1 MGLFE
6 NFPYTNFQN
15 LNLDFILRKMQELLK
30 DMHNLDVALDE
41 LKKYVEDQEAQLQEN
56 VKEIIQEWIDDG
68 TFAGIV
74 IDSLAKSSL
83 NFTSALIEGG
93 KTVVMLG
100 DSIAEGYGWWGGEPE
115 NKTDANDGIFALW
128 RQQYAN
134 NTFAN
139 VSVSGSTLA
148 TISGYQSIAAQISNI
163 PKNPNFIFVWGGIND
178 VTVSISAKKNY
189 VGEVPLSL
197 DSTNVN
203 LQDTAC
209 NALLNILTQILTTY
223 PDAHLFYIVPP
234 TTDYNI
240 PAYQNAYDKYK
251 QCCALVGVPVI
262 DTYAIYPQWTVAKRQ
277 NLNFNRIHPGQKG
290 YEYLEKII
298 KKSADSEYVQTEK
311 NIYGKIVNVNADFAN
326 MNSEDHNTAI
336 SAISAMITNN
346 IDLFLYYVNEKLIIT
361 ESFNLFGFLEIKHLH
376 NRDYL
381 FTYTQDILG
390 KEYNLL
396 YNGTTVT
403 EIMHF
408 AKNKAPATGN
418 PISIFDLDG
427 VGAYT
432 TYPVPTELTSYYSSG
447 FIFILYSSIFISGN
461 QYIAGL
467 VTGYGTGSK
476 SYIYVGYKTS
486 SSSTLKLREI
496 TTGKDIVI
504 Q

>member
-30 DMHNLDVALDE
+30 DMHNLDIALDE

-56 VKEIIQEWIDDG
+56 VKKIIQEWIDDG

-74 IDSLAKSSL
+74 LDSLAKSSL

-139 VSVSGSTLA
+139 LSVSGSTLA
-148 TISGYQSIAAQISNI
+148 TISGYQSIASQIPNI
-163 PKNPNFIFVWGGIND
+163 PQNPNFIFVWGGIND
-178 VTVSISAKKNY
+178 VNVSISAKKNY

-197 DSTNVN
+197 DSTNVS

-223 PDAHLFYIVPP
+223 PDAQLFYIVPP
-234 TTDYNI
+234 TTYYNI

-262 DTYAIYPQWTVAKRQ
+262 DTYAIYPQWTVAERQ

-298 KKSADSEYVQTEK
+298 KKSADSEYVQTGK
-311 NIYGKIVNVNADFAN
+311 DLYGKIVNVNADFTN
-326 MNSEDHNTAI
+326 MNSADHMKAVYAI
-336 SAISAMITNN
+336 TNMITSN
-346 IDLFLYYVNEKLIIT
+346 IDLFMYYVNEKVIIT
-361 ESFNLFGFLEIKHLH
+361 QNYELYGFLEIKHLH
-376 NRDYL
+376 NRNYL
-381 FTYTQDILG
+381 FTYTKDTLDN
-390 KEYNLL
+390 EYNLL
-396 YNGTTVT
+396 YNGNYAV
-403 EIMHF
+403 ELMHF
-408 AKNKAPATGN
+408 AKNKAPASGN
-418 PISIFDLDG
+418 PISLFDLEG

-432 TYPVPTELTSYYSSG
+432 TFPVPTELTEYYSTG
-447 FIFILYSSIFISGN
+447 FIFILYSSIYISGN
-461 QYIAGL
+461 NYLFGIC
-467 VTGYGTGSK
+467 TGYGANSK
-476 SYIYVGYKTS
+476 SFIFAGYKTS
-486 SSSTLKLREI
+486 TSSTLKLRQI
-496 TTGKDIVI
+496 TTGQDIVI

>member
-15 LNLDFILRKMQELLK
+15 LNLDFILRKIQDLLK
-30 DMHNLDVALDE
+30 DMHNLDVSMDDLR
-41 LKKYVEDQEAQLQEN
+41 KYVEDQEAQLQEN
-56 VKEIIQEWIDDG
+56 VKGILQEWIDDG
-68 TFAGIV
+68 TFEGV
-74 IDSLAKSSL
+74 VLDSLTKSSL
-83 NFTSALIEGG
+83 DFTSALLEGN

-100 DSIAEGYGWWGGEPE
+100 DSIAEGYGWWGGEPD
-115 NKTDANDGIFALW
+115 NKTNANDGVFALW

-148 TISGYQSIAAQISNI
+148 TISGYQSIASQISNI
-163 PKNPNFIFVWGGIND
+163 PQNPNFIFVWGGIND
-178 VTVSISAKKNY
+178 VTVSITEKKNY

-197 DSTNVN
+197 DSTNVS

-223 PDAHLFYIVPP
+223 PNAQLFYIVPP
-234 TTDYNI
+234 TADYNI
-240 PAYQNAYDKYK
+240 PAYQNAYEKYK

-262 DTYAIYPQWTVAKRQ
+262 DTYSVYPQWTVAKRQ

-311 NIYGKIVNVNADFAN
+311 NIYGKIVNVNANFTN
-326 MNSEDHNTAI
+326 MNSTDHMTAI
-336 SAISAMITNN
+336 NAIASMITSN
-346 IDLFLYYVNEKLIIT
+346 IDLFMYYVNEKVIIT
-361 ESFNLFGFLEIKHLH
+361 QNYELYGFLEIKHLH
-376 NRDYL
+376 NRNYL
-381 FTYTQDILG
+381 FTYTKDTLDN
-390 KEYNLL
+390 EYNLL
-396 YNGTTVT
+396 YDGTAVT

-418 PISIFDLDG
+418 AISLFDLEG

-432 TYPVPTELTSYYSSG
+432 TFAVPTELAEYYSTG
-447 FIFILYSSIFISGN
+447 FIFILYSSIYISGN
-461 QYIAGL
+461 NYLFGIC
-467 VTGYGTGSK
+467 TGYGTGSK
-476 SYIYVGYKTS
+476 SYIFVGYKTS
-486 SSSTLKLREI
+486 SSSTLKLRQI
-496 TTGKDIVI
+496 TTGQDIVK